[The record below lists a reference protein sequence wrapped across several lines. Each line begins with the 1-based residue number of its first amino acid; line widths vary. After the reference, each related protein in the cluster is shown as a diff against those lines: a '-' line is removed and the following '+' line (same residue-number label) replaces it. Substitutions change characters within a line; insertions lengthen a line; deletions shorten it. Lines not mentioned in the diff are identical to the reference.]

1 MKEVMPIRFSSMQ
14 LIATI
19 FAAALGY
26 FVDGYDIVIFSVER
40 VASLKALG
48 LSGEEVTKVG
58 AWLINCQMVGL
69 LLGGVLCGIWSD
81 KRGRLEALLGS
92 IVLYSSATFAN
103 AYVSSVD
110 QYAVCRF
117 FGGLGLA
124 GEIGTAITLVS
135 EMMSKETRGYGT
147 MIVTFMGLSGVAA
160 AGLVGDRLD
169 WQGAY
174 KLGGLMGLALLILR
188 GMMSESELFKKTRV
202 QEGLRYGDLRL
213 IFENRSCLK
222 RFAACVLAGAAY
234 QTLNVLF
241 GIFAPE
247 VGHALNLVEPV
258 KVGQAMLY
266 GGLMIA
272 LGGLSAGYLSQKIR
286 TRKKILGAGISLAC
300 LAGLSLLNSGLTT
313 ASLYYIGVGVM
324 GFFSGY
330 WSVYLLTTAEQFG
343 TNLRG
348 TAATSIP
355 NFSRAFVII
364 HTSLFMGIKESV
376 GVIPAVEIILV
387 FFTLVALVGV
397 FCLRETANIDL
408 RFVETHDV

>member
-1 MKEVMPIRFSSMQ
+1 MSTRFPSLP
-14 LIATI
+14 LIATL
-19 FAAALGY
+19 FAASLGY

-40 VASLKALG
+40 VTSLKALG

-58 AWLINCQMVGL
+58 AWLINCQMAGL
-69 LLGGVLCGIWSD
+69 LLGGILCGIWSD

-92 IVLYSSATFAN
+92 ILLYSTATFAN

-110 QYAVCRF
+110 QYALCRF

-135 EMMSKETRGYGT
+135 EIMSKEKRGYGT
-147 MIVTFMGLSGVAA
+147 MIVTFMGLSGVAV
-160 AGLVGDRLD
+160 AGLMGDRLD

-174 KLGGLMGLALLILR
+174 KLGGVMGFALLILR
-188 GMMSESELFKKTRV
+188 GMMADSDLFKKTRG

-213 IFENRSCLK
+213 LFGNRNRFK
-222 RFAACVLAGAAY
+222 RFAACVFAGAAY

-247 VGHALNLVEPV
+247 VSQAMTFLEPA
-258 KVGQAMLY
+258 KVGPAMLY
-266 GGLMIA
+266 GGFAVA
-272 LGGLSAGYLSQKIR
+272 LGGLSAGYLSQKTG
-286 TRKKILGAGISLAC
+286 TRKKVLASGISLAG
-300 LAGLSLLNSGLTT
+300 LAGLAFVNSGITT

-364 HTSLFMGIKESV
+364 HTSLFMGLKGIV
-376 GVIPAVEIILV
+376 GVIPAVEIVLV
-387 FFTLVALVGV
+387 LFTLVALAGV
-397 FCLRETANIDL
+397 FFLRETANVDL
-408 RFVETHDV
+408 RFVETDPI